1 MSRGMLLDSTNRN
14 KLEKLMLKY
23 LLAKN
28 VQQALKEDPSSL
40 NLIRDELDNFLV
52 ETQLHLKSLSKEVRC
67 MMTFEQVQNLLNNMG
82 LIATIARNGKDIATV
97 KAVVING
104 QIITQYPAVM
114 LLYSKYL
121 LKNDL

>member
-28 VQQALKEDPSSL
+28 VQQALKEGPSSL

-52 ETQLHLKSLSKEVRC
+52 ETQLHLKSLSDEDL
-67 MMTFEQVQNLLNNMG
+67 TDLL
-82 LIATIARNGKDIATV
+82 IHAKTSI
-97 KAVVING
+97 
-104 QIITQYPAVM
+104 
-114 LLYSKYL
+114 
-121 LKNDL
+121 